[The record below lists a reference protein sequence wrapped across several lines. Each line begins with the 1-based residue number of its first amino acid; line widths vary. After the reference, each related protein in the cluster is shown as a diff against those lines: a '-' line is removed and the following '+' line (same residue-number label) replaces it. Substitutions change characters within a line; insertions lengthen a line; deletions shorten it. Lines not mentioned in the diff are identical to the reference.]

1 MCNLEKYNATELV
14 IRNIKDDFEKR
25 SMYHNEKITINCVDD
40 YEYKSGSRPKSKVFT
55 CDDGKIDIG
64 ECRRKL
70 FDNINRITQILVFN
84 ILSSMLYF

>member
-1 MCNLEKYNATELV
+1 MCNLEKYNGTELV

-25 SMYHNEKITINCVDD
+25 SLYHNEKITITCVDD

-70 FDNINRITQILVFN
+70 FDNTNRITQKVFN